1 MARQE
6 KQRDKA
12 AKRAQRAAGGDTPSD
27 MEEVVSVDENGNV
40 VSTFVP
46 RTPQPEG

>member
-12 AKRAQRAAGGDTPSD
+12 VKRAQRGTATAAEG
-27 MEEVVSVDENGNV
+27 EERVTVDENGNV
-40 VSTFVP
+40 VSVFVP
-46 RTPQPEG
+46 ANQPTG

>member
-12 AKRAQRAAGGDTPSD
+12 AKRAQRATSTAVEG
-27 MEEVVSVDENGNV
+27 EERVTVDENGNV
-40 VSTFVP
+40 VSVFVP
-46 RTPQPEG
+46 SSSNQSAG

>member
-12 AKRAQRAAGGDTPSD
+12 VKRAQRGTTSAAEG
-27 MEEVVSVDENGNV
+27 EEQVTVDENGNV
-40 VSTFVP
+40 VSVFVP
-46 RTPQPEG
+46 SSTNQPSG